1 MPDEARKPEIVG
13 ATDDELRLRRKQR
26 RRLKFLSM
34 RRIPTVS
41 VLPTLFTL
49 GNVVCGFF
57 AIVVAARIVKP
68 TADYAM
74 TPPSAVVAP
83 ATPEEARA
91 AQTRSNDLDNAMLSA
106 WLIFLAMI
114 FDALDG
120 HVARLARSTSDFGA
134 QLDSLCD
141 AVTFGVAPGF
151 LMVKMCPQFTYLHE
165 HAPWII
171 AATYTVCA
179 VMRLA
184 RFNVESNEDDDHLKF
199 KGLPSPAAA
208 GSIAGFAIFFITLRD
223 ESSIFPL
230 GFRSGL
236 DVTLQHILPWFT
248 LMVAALMVSQIPY
261 PHVINQLFRGHRSFS
276 HLVGIVFSLVAIMV
290 IRGYAVPIVC
300 VIFVLGP
307 PIRFLWEKW
316 WQHKKDQEPLF

>member
-1 MPDEARKPEIVG
+1 MPDEARKPEQVDL
-13 ATDDELRLRRKQR
+13 TDDEILRRRKRR

-34 RRIPTVS
+34 RRIPTVA

-57 AIVVAARIVKP
+57 AIVVASRILKP
-68 TADYAM
+68 T
-74 TPPSAVVAP
+74 S
-83 ATPEEARA
+83 PEV
-91 AQTRSNDLDNAMLSA
+91 QDLDNVLLSA

-120 HVARLARSTSDFGA
+120 HIARLARSTSDFGA

-184 RFNVESNEDDDHLKF
+184 RFNVESNEADDHLRF

-208 GSIAGFAIFFITLRD
+208 GSIAGFAIFFSTLRD
-223 ESSIFPL
+223 ETNIFPL
-230 GFRSGL
+230 GFRLGL
-236 DVTLQHILPWFT
+236 DEKLQHILPWFT
-248 LMVAALMVSQIPY
+248 LLVAALMVSQVPY
-261 PHVINQLFRGHRSFS
+261 PHVINQLFRGHRSFT

-290 IRGYAVPIVC
+290 IRGYAVPIIC

-307 PIRFLWEKW
+307 PIRFFWEKW
-316 WQHKKDQEPLF
+316 YQRKEGKEPLF